1 MRIARSTGA
10 FSGLLIEVL
19 GIWGALIPFVGPYFD
34 YAFGVNSSWH
44 YTTDRLLLCI
54 LPGAAALAGGL
65 LLIRAASRAGGAF
78 GGWLAVLA
86 GAWFAVGP
94 AFSRIWE
101 HAGTSPIGAPLF
113 GSTRQAL
120 ELVGYFYGLGALII
134 ALAAF
139 AVGRF
144 ASRPAIVAETAAAP
158 AAGGYATPAPAVAAA
173 PSQPIPTTPAVT
185 PPATAEPVST
195 SGAHRGRRRW
205 RSHAVSAAT
214 ATRRQGSSSRAPSPP
229 QEPTATARSDAGAP
243 PPSSD

>member
-10 FSGLLIEVL
+10 VSGLLIAVL

-54 LPGAAALAGGL
+54 LPGAAALVGGL
-65 LLIRAASRAGGAF
+65 MMVRAASRAGGAF

-101 HAGTSPIGAPLF
+101 HAGSSPIGAPLF

-144 ASRPAIVAETAAAP
+144 ASRPAVVGETAMEPATGAP
-158 AAGGYATPAPAVAAA
+158 GTTGSYATR
-173 PSQPIPTTPAVT
+173 SQTPAQ
-185 PPATAEPVST
+185 PAEPVPAAST
-195 SGAHRGRRRW
+195 APSALAPEAPVVSDGHRGRRRW
-205 RSHAVSAAT
+205 RSHAAGAGASM
-214 ATRRQGSSSRAPSPP
+214 RRQGSSSRAGAPP
-229 QEPTATARSDAGAP
+229 QEAMPTPTP
-243 PPSSD
+243 PPD